1 MLAMTQLANEKL
13 KQYLDQNNLNSAVR
27 VAAMNSCSGQS
38 LVLSLDEKKAE
49 DTSIVKGEVELIIDQ
64 GLLAML
70 GSVTVDFVEPKNS
83 GCGCGGQGGFSV
95 HATNPLPQSQGSCGG
110 SCSSGCC

>member
-1 MLAMTQLANEKL
+1 MLEMTQLANEKL
-13 KQYLDQNNLNSAVR
+13 KQYLDQNNLNSSVR

-38 LVLSLDEKKAE
+38 LVLSLDEKKSA

-64 GLLAML
+64 GLLAQL
-70 GSVTVDFVEPKNS
+70 GSVTVDFIEQKSS

-95 HATNPLPQSQGSCGG
+95 QSANPLPKAEGSCGG
-110 SCSSGCC
+110 SCSSCG